1 MDREGNIIEQ
11 NDDVN
16 EQESNSRLEI
26 TLPDNGTYSVIV
38 NAYEQGGEG
47 NYTLTVLQL

>member
-16 EQESNSRLEI
+16 EQQSNSRLEI
-26 TLPDNGTYSVIV
+26 TLPNDGTYSIIV
-38 NAYEQGGEG
+38 NAYEQQGRG
-47 NYTLTVLQL
+47 NYVLRVSR